1 MNFFETKLAFVLT
14 PLTFTVSYLLSFD
27 YFLLSDYKFY
37 FSNIV
42 AIVSIALGFL
52 TTIIFQLWSFNNSPL
67 LSVFREYNLIRN
79 LNLYEL
85 TSVISSIIMIILSI
99 IVPLYFS
106 SYIYLGGSK
115 VITAIFNS
123 LLVYMIYC
131 FIRLSYLFFIIN
143 NKLIR
148 MKEKLNIKNLILL
161 IKNKGVILY
170 FLRPYEHTFNFPIYK
185 CYNYP
190 INIQNG
196 WWN

>member
-143 NKLIR
+143 KYQADTNERKI
-148 MKEKLNIKNLILL
+148 KHKKLNSSNQK
-161 IKNKGVILY
+161 
-170 FLRPYEHTFNFPIYK
+170 
-185 CYNYP
+185 
-190 INIQNG
+190 
-196 WWN
+196 